1 MEDVKVDPQAE
12 PWRDIGGLF
21 GHAFAIW
28 CFTLELLQT

>member
-21 GHAFAIW
+21 GHAFAI
-28 CFTLELLQT
+28 